1 MSDIMVKET
10 AYAVLDGNELLGIWD
25 TQDVALYQA
34 RFYEQANYLLQGRLT
49 ICDIMPIRRNKL
61 CKR

>member
-1 MSDIMVKET
+1 MPDIMVKET
-10 AYAVLDGNELLGIWD
+10 AYAVLDGRELLGVWD
-25 TQDVALYQA
+25 TQDAALSHA
-34 RFYEQANYLLQGRLT
+34 HFYEQASLIVQGKLV